1 MFLIFL
7 GWVNG
12 VCFEDG
18 LDEINKGKDR
28 RRGRRK
34 FLYVVEGGWRGFRLL
49 VFLYFFLD
57 IFIFFSD
64 IFIFF

>member
-34 FLYVVEGGWRGFRLL
+34 FLYVVEGG
-49 VFLYFFLD
+49 
-57 IFIFFSD
+57 
-64 IFIFF
+64 